1 MKTWHGYLLIDMTI
15 KQSSLK
21 TVSFRYSTMIL
32 DFLGDIGGFKEAI
45 LLLIVVFGEY
55 FSAQLIVSKI
65 AE

>member
-1 MKTWHGYLLIDMTI
+1 MTI